1 VSWLDLVILGM
12 LGLTI
17 LNGYRRGAIMQ
28 AFSWGGFLVG
38 FFVGLYLAP
47 PLVRQF
53 HFRGPAKSLAGF
65 IAFLV
70 IAFIIEA
77 IIAVFGARLI
87 RKVAG
92 DNVRKADRVIGSA
105 LAAIILLLTVWLA
118 TPSLKRIDGI
128 APAVKDSKVIAFEY
142 AIFSEP
148 PNITAVLGGLFSH
161 TGFPDVFAQLNPS
174 LAPGVDP
181 APASLKNNKAI
192 RAAARLTFKIEGNGC
207 GGRVDGSGFPVRPGL
222 VITAAHVVA
231 GTHGTHVLEASDG
244 GGRTFAATVVYLDA
258 DTDIAVLRVANLPN
272 KLLRVDEDPAQ
283 RGTDGAAIGYP
294 GGGDRKI
301 SVARVRARTEAVGY
315 DIYSSHRV
323 SREIYVL
330 RARVIQGN
338 SGGPFVDEQGRV
350 RGMIF
355 AASAQNKE
363 ESYAL
368 TETEIDKAIDSAD
381 GRTRGVATGRC
392 AL

>member
-1 VSWLDLVILGM
+1 MNWIDLVILGM
-12 LGLTI
+12 LGLSV

-38 FFVGLYLAP
+38 FFVGLYAAP
-47 PLVRQF
+47 PIVAQF
-53 HFRGPAKSLAGF
+53 NQKGPAKSLTGF
-65 IAFLV
+65 IVFLV
-70 IAFIIEA
+70 IAFIVEA
-77 IIAVFGARLI
+77 IIAVLGARFV
-87 RKVAG
+87 RKIAG
-92 DNVRKADRVIGSA
+92 DTVRKADRYTGSVV
-105 LAAIILLLTVWLA
+105 AAVVLLLTVWLA
-118 TPSLKRIDGI
+118 TPSLKRISGV
-128 APAVKDSKVIAFEY
+128 APAVNGSKVIAAEY
-142 AIFSEP
+142 ALFSDP

-181 APASLKNNKAI
+181 APASLRNNQAI
-192 RAAARLTFKIEGNGC
+192 RAAARLTFKIEGSGC
-207 GGRVDGSGFPVRPGL
+207 GGRVDGSGFPARNDMM
-222 VITAAHVVA
+222 ITAAHVVA
-231 GTHGTHVLEASDG
+231 GTKGTHVLQASDG
-244 GGRTFAATVVYLDA
+244 GGRSFAAKVVYMDA
-258 DTDIAVLRVANLPN
+258 DTDIAVLYVPGLTN
-272 KLLRVDEDPAQ
+272 KLLPVDPNAAG

-330 RARVIQGN
+330 RATVIQGN
-338 SGGPFVDEQGRV
+338 SGGPFVDERGRV
-350 RGMIF
+350 RGMVF

-368 TETEIDKAIDSAD
+368 AETEVKKALDRAA
-381 GRTRGVATGRC
+381 GKTRQVKTGRC
-392 AL
+392 AI

>member
-1 VSWLDLVILGM
+1 VSWLDLVILGL
-12 LGLTI
+12 LGLTV

-28 AFSWGGFLVG
+28 AFSWGGFMVG
-38 FFVGLYLAP
+38 FFVGLYTAP

-53 HFRGPAKSLAGF
+53 NFRGPAKSVAGF
-65 IAFLV
+65 VGFLV
-70 IAFIIEA
+70 IAFIVEA
-77 IIAVFGARLI
+77 IIAVLGARLVRRIAGDAI
-87 RKVAG
+87 RKP
-92 DNVRKADRVIGSA
+92 DRVIGSV
-105 LAAIILLLTVWLA
+105 LAGLILLLTVWLA
-118 TPSLKRIDGI
+118 TPSLKRIEGV
-128 APAVKDSKVIAFEY
+128 AVAVKESKVIAFEY
-142 AIFSEP
+142 AVLSDP
-148 PNITAVLGGLFSH
+148 PNFTAVLGGLFSH

-181 APASLKNNKAI
+181 APKELANNKAI
-192 RAAARLTFKIEGNGC
+192 RAAARLTFKIESSGC
-207 GGRVDGSGFPVRPGL
+207 GGRVDGSGFPARNDT

-231 GTHGTHVLEASDG
+231 GTKNTHVLQATDG
-244 GGRTFAATVVYLDA
+244 GGRRFAASVVYLNS
-258 DTDIAVLRVANLPN
+258 DTDIAVLHVPGLTDA
-272 KLLRVDEDPAQ
+272 LLEVQENAAA

-315 DIYSSHRV
+315 DIYSKHRV

-338 SGGPFVDEQGRV
+338 SGGPFVDAQGDV

-368 TETEIDKAIDSAD
+368 TETEIFRALSRA
-381 GRTRGVATGRC
+381 GSRTRQVKTGSC

>member
-1 VSWLDLVILGM
+1 MSWLDFVILGM
-12 LGLTI
+12 LGLTV

-38 FFVGLYLAP
+38 FFVGLYAAP

-53 HFRGPAKSLAGF
+53 NFRGPSKSVAGF
-65 IAFLV
+65 IGFLV

-77 IIAVFGARLI
+77 IVAIIGARFV

-92 DNVRKADRVIGSA
+92 DTVRRPDRVIGSV
-105 LAAIILLLTVWLA
+105 LAGLILLLTVWLA
-118 TPSLKRIDGI
+118 APSLKRIEWVG
-128 APAVKDSKVIAFEY
+128 AAVKESKVIAFEY
-142 AIFSEP
+142 AVLSDP
-148 PNITAVLGGLFSH
+148 PEITAVLGNLFSH

-181 APASLKNNKAI
+181 APASLARNRAI
-192 RAAARLTFKIEGNGC
+192 RAAARLTFKIESSGC
-207 GGRVDGSGFPVRPGL
+207 GGRVDGSGFPARDDL
-222 VITAAHVVA
+222 VVTAAHVVA
-231 GTHGTHVLEASDG
+231 GTKATTVLQATDG
-244 GGRTFAATVVYLDA
+244 GGRRFPATVIYLDSN
-258 DTDIAVLRVANLPN
+258 TDIAVLRVPGLPN
-272 KLLRVDEDPAQ
+272 ALLPVRGDAAT

-315 DIYSSHRV
+315 DIYSKRRV

-338 SGGPFVDEQGRV
+338 SGGPFVDERGDV
-350 RGMIF
+350 RGMVF

-368 TETEIDKAIDSAD
+368 TETEIFRALSKAG
-381 GRTRGVATGRC
+381 GRTRRVGTGGC